1 MHHRVNLPDGS
12 SKLMPNGGD
21 KGADGE
27 LQYMGIA
34 QDLDRSPEGPK
45 ANLADEGKPR
55 IIDLYFFLF
64 KVMQLFFVIFEHL
77 CFRGWN

>member
-1 MHHRVNLPDGS
+1 MHPRVDLPNGSYNLMSD
-12 SKLMPNGGD
+12 GGD

-27 LQYMGIA
+27 LQYVGIA

-55 IIDLYFFLF
+55 IIDLYFF
-64 KVMQLFFVIFEHL
+64 
-77 CFRGWN
+77 